1 MSKRIACALA
11 LAWLALP
18 ALAQTR
24 PQPDA
29 APAAAPAAA
38 QQAEE
43 APALGDVPA
52 RIVVSGRRPG
62 PGLWKVSKD
71 GHVMWVFGIYSP
83 LPKDMEWDAGRVER
97 LLGESQ
103 AVLLPPS
110 AEAKVGFLKGLALL
124 PQLPRLIGIQEN
136 PDGATLHDVLPAE
149 VYAHWT
155 VLRAK
160 YMEVKDSD
168 ADRKLERLRP
178 IFVAQ
183 RLRRAGL
190 DKNGLSSNGD
200 VREQI
205 IQIAKKNKLK
215 LTSTGFELPLDNV
228 GKAITAFKETRLND
242 VACFSKTLD
251 SLEQDIGAMRVR
263 ANAWANGNTAELQRL
278 DFETLEEACDEAILG
293 SAAAQTNP
301 EFRSM
306 RERLR
311 ASWLAAAEK
320 SLAEN
325 ASTFAILGMKDV
337 FDQKAY
343 LAALQARGYTV
354 ESPK

>member
-18 ALAQTR
+18 ALAQTQVQV
-24 PQPDA
+24 QPEA
-29 APAAAPAAA
+29 APAEAPPAA
-38 QQAEE
+38 QQAGE
-43 APALGDVPA
+43 APQGAPA

-71 GHVMWVFGIYSP
+71 GHVMWVFGLYSP
-83 LPKDMEWDAGRVER
+83 LPKNLEWDAGRVER

-110 AEAKVGFLKGLALL
+110 AEAKVGFLKGLSLL
-124 PQLPRLIGIQEN
+124 PQLPRLIGIQDN
-136 PDGATLHDVLPAE
+136 PDGATLRDVLPAE
-149 VYAHWT
+149 VYTHWT
-155 VLRAK
+155 VLRAQ

-190 DKNGLSSNGD
+190 DRSGLSSDNE

-205 IQIAKKNKLK
+205 IRIAKQRKLK

-251 SLEQDIGAMRVR
+251 SLEQDIGAMQVR
-263 ANAWANGNTAELQRL
+263 ANAWANGNIAELQRL
-278 DFETLEEACDEAILG
+278 DFETLDDACDEAILG
-293 SAAAQTNP
+293 SSAAQTNP

-311 ASWLAAAEK
+311 SAWLAAAEK
-320 SLAEN
+320 SLLDN
-325 ASTFAILGMKDV
+325 ASTFALLGMKDV
-337 FDQKAY
+337 FDQKGY

>member
-1 MSKRIACALA
+1 MNTMSKHIACALA

-18 ALAQTR
+18 ALAQT
-24 PQPDA
+24 QPEA
-29 APAAAPAAA
+29 APAEAPPAA
-38 QQAEE
+38 QQAEA
-43 APALGDVPA
+43 APEGVPV

-71 GHVMWVFGIYSP
+71 GHVMWVFGVYSP
-83 LPKDMEWDAGRVER
+83 LPKDMQWDAGRVER

-110 AEAKVGFLKGLALL
+110 AEAKIGFLKGLSLL
-124 PQLPRLIGIQEN
+124 PQLPRLIGIQDN
-136 PDGATLHDVLPAE
+136 PDGATLQDVLPGD

-155 VLRAK
+155 SLKAK
-160 YMEVKDSD
+160 YMAVKDSGE
-168 ADRKLERLRP
+168 DRKLERLRP

-183 RLRRAGL
+183 RLQRAGL
-190 DKNGLSSNGD
+190 DKSGLSSSND

-205 IQIAKKNKLK
+205 IQIARKSKLK
-215 LTSTGFELPLDNV
+215 LTPSGFELPLDNV

-251 SLEQDIGAMRVR
+251 SLEQDIGAMQER
-263 ANAWANGNTAELQRL
+263 ANAWANGNIAELQRL
-278 DFETLEEACDEAILG
+278 DFETREDACDEAILG
-293 SAAAQTNP
+293 SSAAQTNP

-320 SLAEN
+320 ALADN
-325 ASTFAILGMKDV
+325 TSTFAILGMKDV
-337 FDQKAY
+337 FDRKGY
-343 LAALQARGYTV
+343 LAALQAKGYTV